1 MTTPDFWIDRAEPGD
16 QAAIEQLLDLSF
28 GAGRERKTSYRYRDA
43 VAPVAELRLVART
56 ARGVVG
62 TVRCWPVAIGSRFSP
77 ALLLGPLAVDPA
89 ERGRGIGG
97 ALMRRALDLATDA
110 GHNLMLLVGDAAYYR
125 DFGFVPAAPYGIAMP
140 DETPGRL
147 MVKELV
153 PQALDG
159 VSGTITRWGW
169 VRAELH
175 AAGYPDLK
183 AAS

>member
-1 MTTPDFWIDRAEPGD
+1 MTPQDFWIDRATPGD
-16 QAAIEQLLDLSF
+16 DAAIERLLDLSF
-28 GAGRERKTSYRYRDA
+28 GAGREKKTSYRYRES
-43 VAPVAELRLVART
+43 VAPVAGLRLVART
-56 ARGVVG
+56 TDGLVG
-62 TVRCWPVAIGSRFSP
+62 TVRCWPVAIGSQFAP

-89 ERGRGIGG
+89 ERGRGIGA

-110 GHNLMLLVGDAAYYR
+110 GHNLVLLVGDAAYYR
-125 DFGFVPAAPYGIAMP
+125 TFGFVPAAPYGLAMP

-153 PQALDG
+153 PHALDG

-169 VRAELH
+169 VRDEQQD
-175 AAGYPDLK
+175 GQPDVR